1 MTVKLATLVLEA
13 ADDTSG
19 LARQLAGW
27 KPDRIRRLALL
38 YKVEGE
44 YEDGSRERARGAVY
58 ALLARHGL
66 DARAE
71 MVTVVGCE
79 GLSTPFG
86 HVLADV
92 DDGPAAGSAK
102 RLCIGIAHGN
112 PPADG
117 DLDRADFKS
126 HVADVVRAAMADA
139 GLGETDV
146 VTAIVN
152 TPQPISGDKG
162 LRGRKAR
169 AVAALGAGIALGEIE
184 PQRVTDRTVLADA
197 GLYTRRVQTFA
208 GPTVRQIE
216 AIVIGNRPGA
226 GGDLVACATV
236 TDDLTDMRPL
246 KRMLVAAGLALDA
259 DGEIAHKHRVA
270 AMILKSG
277 VPADGRIHGLRTTL
291 FTPGLPVEKHVRGAQ
306 SGLMA
311 ALLGTTC
318 AFTTFDPIQQCPV
331 GGSAACAIV
340 KAE

>member
-1 MTVKLATLVLEA
+1 MSVKLATLVLA
-13 ADDTSG
+13 TADDTTG
-19 LARQLAGW
+19 LERQLADWGT
-27 KPDRIRRLALL
+27 KRIRRLALL

-44 YEDGSRERARGAVY
+44 YEDGSRERARAAVFGV
-58 ALLARHGL
+58 LARHGL
-66 DARAE
+66 GGQAE

-86 HVLADV
+86 HVLADL
-92 DDGPAAGSAK
+92 DDGTATNGARRLAIGVARGS
-102 RLCIGIAHGN
+102 

-117 DLDRADFKS
+117 DLDRASFKS
-126 HVADVVRAAMADA
+126 HVAAVVEAAMADA
-139 GLGETDV
+139 GLSGADV

-152 TPQPISGDKG
+152 TPQPAIGDKG

-184 PQRVTDRTVLADA
+184 AARVTDASVLTDA
-197 GLYTRRVQTFA
+197 SLFTRRVQTFA
-208 GPTVRQIE
+208 GPTVKQIE
-216 AIVIGNRPGA
+216 AIVVGNRAGA
-226 GGDLVACATV
+226 GGDLVACSAV

-246 KRMLVAAGLALDA
+246 KRMLTAAGLALDA
-259 DGEIAHKHRVA
+259 DGEIAARDRVV

-277 VPADGRIHGLRTTL
+277 VPADGKIHGLRTTL

-318 AFTTFDPIQQCPV
+318 AFTTFDPVQQCPV

-340 KAE
+340 QTG